1 MQAPKS
7 YQNQIGASRKL
18 EKRIGLENSAFIGN
32 YVINCEKKRSIA
44 LCLFFRSKHTKAAQK
59 LV

>member
-1 MQAPKS
+1 MLRLALHK
-7 YQNQIGASRKL
+7 KL
-18 EKRIGLENSAFIGN
+18 EKRIGLENSAFTGN

-44 LCLFFRSKHTKAAQK
+44 LCVFFRSKHTKAAQK